1 MPKNNNNIIIPGIII
16 KPLKKFNDNR
26 GWLLECFRQDEID
39 KELLPVMSYIS
50 MTKPG
55 VTRGPHEHLQQTDY
69 FCFSGP
75 SNFKIYFWDNRQ
87 DSKVYRQKAEI
98 SAGEDNPMVIIVPP
112 GIVHAYKNIGEKE
125 GLVINFPNK
134 LYAGR
139 QKKEKVDEVRYEN
152 DPSAPFQTEN

>member
-1 MPKNNNNIIIPGIII
+1 
-16 KPLKKFNDNR
+16 
-26 GWLLECFRQDEID
+26 
-39 KELLPVMSYIS
+39 

-55 VTRGPHEHLQQTDY
+55 TTRGPHEHLAQTDY
-69 FCFSGP
+69 FCFAGP
-75 SNFKIYFWDNRQ
+75 SNFKIYLWDNRKN
-87 DSKVYRQKAEI
+87 SKVYRQKVEI

-112 GIVHAYKNIGEKE
+112 RIVHAYKNIGKKE

-152 DPSAPFQTEN
+152 DPNTPFQVED